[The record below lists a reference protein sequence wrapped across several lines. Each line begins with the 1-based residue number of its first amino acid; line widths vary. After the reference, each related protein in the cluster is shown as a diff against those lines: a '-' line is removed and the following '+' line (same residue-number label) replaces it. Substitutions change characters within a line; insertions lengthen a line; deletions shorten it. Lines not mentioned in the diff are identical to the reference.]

1 MKYLVTGGAGFIG
14 SHLCEA
20 LLDKGIEVIC
30 VDNFDDYY
38 NPEFKKNN
46 IKSCIKNKNFTLFNA
61 DITELSQLNPIF
73 QKNKIDRVVHLAA
86 RAGVRPSIANP
97 FIYEKVNVNG
107 TLNLLDIA
115 RKFKIKNFVFSS
127 SSSVY
132 GNLSKVPFSENEK
145 TDCPISPYAATK
157 KSAELLCYAYSELY
171 NLPITC
177 LRLFTVYGPRN
188 RPDMAAYIFMDQI
201 YKEKEIKVFGNGKN
215 KRDYTYVADI
225 VHGVLLSL
233 EKESKFEIINL
244 GNSNPVE
251 LNVLISLIEE
261 SVGKKAKISRMESQP
276 GEVDITY
283 SGITKAKK
291 ILGWKPKVNIRE
303 GVNKLAEWYKNE
315 RA

>member
-30 VDNFDDYY
+30 LDNFDDYY

-46 IKSCIKNKNFTLFNA
+46 IKSCIKNKNFTLCNA
-61 DITELSQLNPIF
+61 DITEISQLNPIF
-73 QKNKIDRVVHLAA
+73 QKSKIDRIVHLAA

-97 FIYEKVNVNG
+97 FVYEKVNVNG
-107 TLNLLDIA
+107 TLNLLELA
-115 RKFKIKNFVFSS
+115 GKFKIKNFVFSS

-132 GNLSKVPFSENEK
+132 GNSSKAPFSENEK
-145 TDCPISPYAATK
+145 TDSPISPYAATK
-157 KSAELLCYAYSELY
+157 KSAELLCYTYSELHS
-171 NLPITC
+171 LPVTC

-188 RPDMAAYIFMDQI
+188 RPDMAAYMFMDQI
-201 YKEKEIKVFGNGKN
+201 HNGKEINVFGNGKN
-215 KRDYTYVADI
+215 KRDYTYVGDI
-225 VHGVLLSL
+225 VQGIMLAL
-233 EKESKFEIINL
+233 EKEYKFEIINL

-251 LNVLISLIEE
+251 LNILISLIEK
-261 SVGKKAKISRMESQP
+261 SLGKKAKMNRMDAQP

-283 SGITKAKK
+283 SDITKAKK
-291 ILGWKPKVNIRE
+291 LLGWKPKVNIEE
-303 GVNKLAEWYKNE
+303 GINKLAEWYKNE